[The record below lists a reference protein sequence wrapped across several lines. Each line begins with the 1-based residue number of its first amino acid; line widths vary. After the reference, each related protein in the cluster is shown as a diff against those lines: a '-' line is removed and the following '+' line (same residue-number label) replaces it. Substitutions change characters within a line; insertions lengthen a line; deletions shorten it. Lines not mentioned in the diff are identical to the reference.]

1 MIDII
6 VVVEKGMVTGIFSTN
21 VNKVSAEVLDLDV
34 TAEAEKTVLE
44 SQLEQIKKTY
54 QNII

>member
-1 MIDII
+1 MIDITI
-6 VVVEKGMVTGIFSTN
+6 VVEKGMVTGIFSTN

>member
-21 VNKVSAEVLDLDV
+21 VNEASAKVLDLDV

-44 SQLEQIKKTY
+44 SQLGQIKKTY

>member
-6 VVVEKGMVTGIFSTN
+6 AVVEKGMVTGIFSTN
-21 VNKVSAEVLDLDV
+21 VNEASAKVLDLDV

-44 SQLEQIKKTY
+44 SQPEQIKKTY

>member
-1 MIDII
+1 MIDITI
-6 VVVEKGMVTGIFSTN
+6 VVEKGMVTGIFSTN

-34 TAEAEKTVLE
+34 TDEAEKTVLE